1 MKIYNRFF
9 TANAAKAGVIFFL
22 ILFLFPVSVF
32 ALDVRVGPPIRP
44 GAGGLLHFTDDMDLT
59 VNSLDTS
66 INTFVLG
73 ATDPAHAITID
84 PGKTVTLRVTDA
96 IPSSLYSV
104 WGLYATTGEITLD
117 KVNIVGNFS
126 NGIFSDDGS
135 AIRVGDGSIIDAQRK
150 TATGTTFSMAIVAD
164 RQSTVEVGDNA
175 TLKANIF
182 DSGWATVVANRDSRI
197 TIGNNAVIIN
207 EDFSSNYMYDHY
219 AVYAHTGSVIDIGSG
234 ASISTRV
241 GMPATTGGTNRNH
254 IVLAGGG
261 GGPYYNS
268 SVNIGS
274 NSVIFSDNHQTY
286 GLYSFYGDGTTGA
299 KITLGSGSTITM
311 GGANSSGA
319 LATLGGRI
327 ELGDGVTINT
337 TNTGAWTTSTPTT
350 NSHAIYSTSANS
362 SITAGNDL
370 TVSTMGS
377 NSYGI
382 YATTPTAPVAG
393 APGALVKTGDGL
405 KITTEG
411 QDSHAIFATT
421 NNSLVEA
428 GKNAAVASSGDYAF
442 GVFANNTGKVTM
454 GENASIATTGS
465 EAHGVAA
472 MNGGVVELAGATI
485 SADATKNSAAILAR
499 GASAASMGLVAGDGV
514 FNVTGAILADDYG
527 VVDLKL
533 RAGSIFTGVS
543 DVGATSS
550 TLDLSLTGAHWNV
563 VGNSTVTNL
572 GIDGGSSID
581 FRMSPIVGNRL
592 TIGNLNTISN
602 GGLFIFKADP
612 TTLTSDKVIIN
623 DADRSASSH
632 KIAVSDASSGAVI
645 GDEKM
650 DLIYAN
656 GANAANNLTF
666 NLTDISGVN
675 IPAVDLGGFQY
686 ELQNSRAATDNTTW
700 FLQGTGRASQS
711 GSAAIQS
718 FAAGYL
724 LSWAETQTLIQRLGD
739 LRQTPKLAG
748 LWLKTYGGAY
758 EGRGGRF
765 LEGFEMNYW
774 GVQLGA
780 DRKLDIFDPSL
791 GDFYGGIMGSYS
803 RGDVDF
809 PTGKGDLDAKTIG
822 VYGTFV
828 SPKGFYADLALKHM
842 WVTNKFD
849 VLTLQG
855 DRVTGKSVNTS
866 GFGASAEVGKRVYF
880 SSNNEGFHVEPQLQV
895 TWQRQAGGYF
905 SASNSLKIN
914 VNPFDSLL
922 GRVGA
927 LVGYEVKRG
936 NIPFNVYAKLSV
948 VREFDGKISADLN
961 ASGIQDHFR
970 NTWVTYGAGATMRV
984 LKDHN
989 LYLDFER
996 SNGGQFNAP
1005 WAVKAGYR
1013 ILF

>member
-9 TANAAKAGVIFFL
+9 TTKAAKTGFVFFL

-59 VNSLDTS
+59 VDSLDTS

-73 ATDPAHAITID
+73 ATDPAHVITID
-84 PGKTVTLRVTDA
+84 PGKYVTLRVTDA
-96 IPSSLYSV
+96 IPPSLYSV
-104 WGLYATTGEITLD
+104 WGLYATAGGEITLD
-117 KVNIVGNFS
+117 KVNIVGDFS
-126 NGIFSDDGS
+126 NGMFADDGS
-135 AIRVGDGSIIDAQRK
+135 SISVGDGSIIDAQRK
-150 TATGTTFSMAIVAD
+150 TATGTTISMAAFAN
-164 RQSTVEVGDNA
+164 RQSAIEVGDNA

-182 DSGWATVVANRDSRI
+182 DSGQAVVVAHIDSRI
-197 TIGNNAVIIN
+197 TIGNNAVIVN

-219 AVYAHTGSVIDIGSG
+219 AVYAQTGSVIDIGSG
-234 ASISTRV
+234 ASISTQV
-241 GMPATTGGTNRNH
+241 GMPAATGAQNRNH
-254 IVLAGGG
+254 VVLAYGVNSGV
-261 GGPYYNS
+261 YYNS
-268 SVNIGS
+268 AVNIGG
-274 NSVIFSDNHQTY
+274 NSSIFSDNHQTY
-286 GLYSFYGDGTTGA
+286 GLYSFYGNGTTGA
-299 KITLGSGSTITM
+299 KITLGSDSAITM
-311 GGANSSGA
+311 GGANSYGA
-319 LATLGGRI
+319 FATNGGKI
-327 ELGDGVTINT
+327 ELGDRVTVEM
-337 TNTGAWTTSTPTT
+337 TNTGVWSGATTGSYGLYALYE
-350 NSHAIYSTSANS
+350 NSGIA
-362 SITAGNDL
+362 AGNDL
-370 TVSTMGS
+370 TIATKGS
-377 NSYGI
+377 ASYGLVA
-382 YATTPTAPVAG
+382 YTPTAPAAG
-393 APGALVKTGDGL
+393 VPEAVITAGDGL
-405 KITTEG
+405 KVTTEG
-411 QDSHAIFATT
+411 HDAHGIYSTA
-421 NNSLVEA
+421 NNSLIAV

-472 MNGGVVELAGATI
+472 MNGGVIELAGATI
-485 SADATKNSAAILAR
+485 SADATKNSAAILAG
-499 GASAASMGLVAGDGV
+499 GASAASMGRVAGDGV
-514 FNVTGAILADDYG
+514 FNITGAVLSDDYG

-533 RAGSIFTGVS
+533 RAGSTFTGIS

-563 VGNSTVTNL
+563 AGNSTVTNL
-572 GIDGGSSID
+572 GIDGGSTID
-581 FRMSPIVGNRL
+581 FRMSPNIGNRL
-592 TIGNLNTISN
+592 TIGNLSATSN
-602 GGLFIFKADP
+602 GALFIFKADP
-612 TTLTSDKVIIN
+612 TTLASDKVIIN
-623 DADRSASSH
+623 DADASASSH

-666 NLTDISGVN
+666 NLTDQSGVN

-700 FLQGTGRASQS
+700 FLRGTGRASQG

-718 FAAGYL
+718 FAAAYL

-748 LWLKTYGGAY
+748 LWVKTYGGAY
-758 EGRGGRF
+758 EGRGGHF

-780 DRKLDIFDPSL
+780 DRKLDIFDPST

-803 RGDVDF
+803 RGDIEF
-809 PTGKGDLDAKTIG
+809 PTGKGDVDAKTIG

-895 TWQRQAGGYF
+895 SWQRQAGGHF
-905 SASNSLKIN
+905 TASNSLKVN

-922 GRVGA
+922 GRAGA
-927 LVGYEVKRG
+927 LVGYEVKKG
-936 NIPFNVYAKLSV
+936 NIPFNVYTKLSV

-961 ASGIQDHFR
+961 GSRIKDHFTD
-970 NTWVTYGAGATMRV
+970 TWVTYGAGATMRV

-996 SNGGQFNAP
+996 SNGGKFNAP